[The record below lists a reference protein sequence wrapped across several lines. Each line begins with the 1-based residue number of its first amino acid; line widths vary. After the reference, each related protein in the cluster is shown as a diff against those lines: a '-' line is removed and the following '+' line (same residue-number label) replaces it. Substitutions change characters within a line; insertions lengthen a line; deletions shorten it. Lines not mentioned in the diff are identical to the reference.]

1 MVTQA
6 PRRSAVAIALAFT
19 LSCVGLMIFVW
30 TQFGGTIPFSP
41 QGYRVKAVFNETG
54 LLVPNADVRIA
65 GVNVGKVTSVQAQGT
80 HSLVTM
86 NIQQQYAPIP
96 RDTRAILREKTLLGE
111 GFIALSSGDGQGP
124 KLPDGGTI
132 PSAQIAPTQQLDQV
146 LNSFTTPVQH
156 DLQAFLIGTGA
167 ALHGRGQSLSDAF
180 GNFDPTAT
188 QLNAI
193 IQVLNQQQGNL
204 QSLIANGATVLT
216 SLGDRG
222 TALRDLIS
230 SGDSV
235 LSATAAQ
242 DRSLTATVNAMPAF
256 LAQLRTTLGRVNR
269 TLQIAHPSLTAL
281 QGVAPRVKPALQA
294 LSAATPALV
303 ALLREAPGV
312 LRVADRA
319 LPSVNRFIGELKPV
333 GDALLPAA
341 QQLAPVINVL
351 AEYRQNIVN
360 AMALLSSTMIARAP
374 AATTQSVG
382 GIPAGMA
389 NYIRIGLTL
398 GPDSVWG
405 ATSRNPAVR
414 YNPYPAPGEA
424 GDIASGGLK
433 AASCVG
439 AGAGNVPCTLQP
451 GYPWGHGIGTTYYPR
466 ITAAKP

>member
-351 AEYRQNIVN
+351 AEYRQNIDDDR
-360 AMALLSSTMIARAP
+360 TRP
-374 AATTQSVG
+374 
-382 GIPAGMA
+382 
-389 NYIRIGLTL
+389 RR
-398 GPDSVWG
+398 DD
-405 ATSRNPAVR
+405 AVR
-414 YNPYPAPGEA
+414 RGHPGRD
-424 GDIASGGLK
+424 GQLHPDRPDPRTGLGVGCHK
-433 AASCVG
+433 PQPGRALQPLPG
-439 AGAGNVPCTLQP
+439 AGGGRGHRQRRTEGGELRGRGGRQRPLHAAAGLPVGPRHRDDLLPPDHRRQAVT
-451 GYPWGHGIGTTYYPR
+451 IGTEP
-466 ITAAKP
+466 